1 MSNKY
6 ITYKNKNSYQP
17 KKKDTQ
23 ADVKIKKKKIQKAAA
38 MMATLN
44 RLFVWSWQHYTNK
57 QSKPLF
63 LYLWCEN
70 KQTTNKASG
79 SYSLKCTSWTFKV
92 AKQNSFLQK
101 KKT

>member
-70 KQTTNKASG
+70 KQTNNKQ
-79 SYSLKCTSWTFKV
+79 SLW
-92 AKQNSFLQK
+92 LL
-101 KKT
+101 

>member
-1 MSNKY
+1 
-6 ITYKNKNSYQP
+6 
-17 KKKDTQ
+17 
-23 ADVKIKKKKIQKAAA
+23 

-101 KKT
+101 KKHKSQQNSFHSYKNVFTLSNISNYP